1 MTQKSIIISDKD
13 NYKNSLKFSS
23 FEYINKYSLLIKE
36 YLAQC
41 KEKIVFKNKNY
52 HHLVITRG
60 LYTID
65 HIFCFLLLY
74 TKNIELTH
82 YHTHKSLYYYIEFIS
97 QIGDNNNS
105 FLQLNS
111 TDAVLFIL
119 KKTLF
124 DIELSDAA
132 YSKTDSIKIN
142 NIKTYIQILNEYIG
156 NELHNNIYGD
166 QFNADLNINFK
177 INQYINSLYVKYDDE
192 AQYGEW
198 LDLCLDFIK
207 SIGKQGKQ
215 GKQCKQCKQGKQ
227 CKQCKQ
233 GKNNTLFLHFLKKIT
248 IKDLDVGSLKDKM
261 NKPIYN
267 DYKIMPS
274 SKFINWLCN

>member
-1 MTQKSIIISDKD
+1 MTQKNIIITNKD
-13 NYKNSLKFSS
+13 NYKNSLKYSS
-23 FEYINKYSLLIKE
+23 IEYIKKYLLLINE

-41 KEKIVFKNKNY
+41 AEKIIFKNKNY

-60 LYTID
+60 LNTLE

-124 DIELSDAA
+124 DIELSDAD
-132 YSKTDSIKIN
+132 YSEDDSTKIN
-142 NIKTYIQILNEYIG
+142 NIKIYIQVLNEYIS
-156 NELHNNIYGD
+156 NELYNNIYGPE
-166 QFNADLNINFK
+166 FNSEININFK
-177 INQYINSLYVKYDDE
+177 FIQYINSLYVKCNNE
-192 AQYGEW
+192 TIYGEW
-198 LDLCLDFIK
+198 LELCYNFIK
-207 SIGKQGKQ
+207 SIKKLEN
-215 GKQCKQCKQGKQ
+215 
-227 CKQCKQ
+227 
-233 GKNNTLFLHFLKKIT
+233 NNTIFLQFLKKIT
-248 IKDLDVGSLKDKM
+248 NKELSIIPIKERID
-261 NKPIYN
+261 KPIYN
-267 DYKIMPS
+267 EYKLMS
-274 SKFINWLCN
+274 ANKMINWLCN